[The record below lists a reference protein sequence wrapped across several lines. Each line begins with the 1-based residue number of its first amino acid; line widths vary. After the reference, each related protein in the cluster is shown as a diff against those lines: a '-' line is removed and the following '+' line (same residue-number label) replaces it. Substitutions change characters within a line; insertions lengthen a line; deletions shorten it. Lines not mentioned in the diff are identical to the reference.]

1 VFTVVSFS
9 SLYQMN
15 AQRYISLDAVLSL
28 PSIRSITDS
37 RDVLV
42 AAIASSQQLALDE
55 ARLMVRP
62 TNLKVERVTLI
73 VRDLPADYT
82 IATIKGLF
90 PTTPVASASLE
101 LGNNWFVTFASE
113 DACMAAALYLRSQ
126 TLDGKPFQF
135 RVKSENLLNTYNPA
149 TEKQQQKQ
157 QQLIAGTGGDAS
169 AAPAPTTGAG
179 FPSGPNAPFF
189 PQFYKPYGMPPYG
202 APHYVDPNSA
212 FQQSGGRSAG
222 RGGDAASGGPA
233 SATPPSPSKG
243 KGVNARARRGA
254 CEKRGDVV
262 RVVCVCICVFVVGA
276 RDGWIDQKC
285 NVTFDECLCQQVSQR
300 LML

>member
-1 VFTVVSFS
+1 
-9 SLYQMN
+9 MN

-28 PSIRSITDS
+28 PSIKSLTDS

-42 AAIASSQQLALDE
+42 AAILPSQQLALDE

-62 TNLKVERVTLI
+62 TNLKVERVTII

-82 IATIKGLF
+82 IATIKDLF
-90 PTTPVASASLE
+90 PTTPVVSASLE

-126 TLDGKPFQF
+126 TLGGKPFQF

-169 AAPAPTTGAG
+169 AAPAPPSAVGGAG
-179 FPSGPNAPFF
+179 FPAGPNAPYF

-202 APHYVDPNSA
+202 VPHYDPMA
-212 FQQSGGRSAG
+212 YPQTGGRAASK
-222 RGGDAASGGPA
+222 GGDAASGGPA

-243 KGVNARARRGA
+243 KGASARARRGTFVA
-254 CEKRGDVV
+254 CVV
-262 RVVCVCICVFVVGA
+262 
-276 RDGWIDQKC
+276 
-285 NVTFDECLCQQVSQR
+285 
-300 LML
+300 M